1 MISNIKDIKGRV
13 YQVLKEKIINLD
25 LKPSE
30 ILSDRRL
37 SEELKVSRT
46 PVREALNLLVKEN
59 YVRHSYGRGFWVN
72 EISLKNV
79 FDMYEVRKALEVAAL
94 KEAAKLDVTKHVE
107 RIGKLLKYHKK
118 IVKNFS
124 PQGKFLEDAEFHRAL
139 AMISGNN
146 YLLEILE
153 SIFSRIEMLR
163 NIEEISR
170 KRVEIALDQHFQ
182 IYDLFKKGLF
192 SEAEETLCK
201 HIQDS
206 KDDIINRIK
215 SRFQIIYF
223 EKSEH

>member
-1 MISNIKDIKGRV
+1 MRRNMISNIKDIKGRV
-13 YQVLKEKIINLD
+13 YQILKEKIINLD

-59 YVRHSYGRGFWVN
+59 YVRHSPGRGFWVN
-72 EISLKNV
+72 EISLKSID
-79 FDMYEVRKALEVAAL
+79 DMYEVRKALEVVAL
-94 KEAAKLDVTKHVE
+94 KGAVKLDVTRHVE
-107 RIGKLLKYHKK
+107 KIGELLKYHKK
-118 IVKNFS
+118 IVKNVI
-124 PQGKFLEDAEFHRAL
+124 PQGKFLEDAEFHKAL
-139 AMISGNN
+139 AMISGNK

-170 KRVEIALDQHFQ
+170 KRVDAALDQHLQ

-192 SEAEETLCK
+192 SEAEEMLWR
-201 HIQDS
+201 IIG
-206 KDDIINRIK
+206 KDLGK
-215 SRFQIIYF
+215 A
-223 EKSEH
+223 

>member
-25 LKPSE
+25 LKPGE

-59 YVRHSYGRGFWVN
+59 YVRHSYGRGFRVN
-72 EISLKNV
+72 EISLKNI

-94 KEAAKLDVTKHVE
+94 KEAAKQDVTKDVE
-107 RIGKLLKYHKK
+107 RIGNLLKYHRK
-118 IVKNFS
+118 IVRNFT
-124 PQGKFLEDAEFHRAL
+124 PQGKFLEDAEFHRSL
-139 AMISGNN
+139 AMSSGNK

-153 SIFSRIEMLR
+153 TIFSRIEMLR
-163 NIEEISR
+163 NIEAISR
-170 KRVEIALDQHFQ
+170 RRVEAALDQHFQ
-182 IYDLFKKGLF
+182 IYESFKKGLF
-192 SEAEETLCK
+192 SEAEEKLSK

-206 KDDIINRIK
+206 KDDVINRIK
-215 SRFQIIYF
+215 SRFQVIYF
-223 EKSEH
+223 EKPEP